1 MKRHVSALSA
11 ALFIITLGVPA
22 WAATY
27 GSVNLMVPLT
37 IDGIPNVPTPVLN
50 CIMRSSAVGA
60 LPSAYPIPNG
70 ITSVLLAQAPSS
82 PASSSYRYHGP
93 AVAVVIVNYGNP
105 NYLGTGAV
113 IRCTFDPVWG
123 FQMTPA
129 SNYYVDFTLPS
140 ATGTGPTFT
149 TSPIAIQGV
158 PKPTPTP
165 TLSSERLII
174 IGVAKQEIRGN
185 AYPVQPPTRGQAL
198 TRYGKIALSA
208 PPTKKTYYDFMLW
221 LPLTVDS
228 LPKQSQEPGV
238 QCLIFSS
245 PVAFPKDNYSSTAA
259 VPLSQGSNGYF
270 YHGSPVAVHM
280 VSNGEIVTGTVLR
293 CSFFTFPM
301 TRFAPGSKD
310 RVDFIL
316 P

>member
-1 MKRHVSALSA
+1 MPARRPAMKRPVSALSA
-11 ALFIITLGVPA
+11 ALLIIALGVPA
-22 WAATY
+22 WAATDR
-27 GSVNLMVPLT
+27 SVNLMVPLT
-37 IDGIPNVPTPVLN
+37 IDGIPNVPTPVVN
-50 CIMRSSAVGA
+50 CIMRSSAAGA
-60 LPSAYPIPNG
+60 LPYAYPIPNG
-70 ITSVLLAQAPSS
+70 ITSVLLTQAPSS
-82 PASSSYRYHGP
+82 SGSSSYRYHGP
-93 AVAVVIVNYGNP
+93 SVAVIIVNYGNP

-113 IRCTFDPVWG
+113 IHCNFDPVWG

-165 TLSSERLII
+165 TLLSERLII

-198 TRYGKIALSA
+198 TRYGKSALSA

-259 VPLSQGSNGYF
+259 VPLSQ
-270 YHGSPVAVHM
+270 
-280 VSNGEIVTGTVLR
+280 
-293 CSFFTFPM
+293 
-301 TRFAPGSKD
+301 
-310 RVDFIL
+310 
-316 P
+316 